1 MHPQH
6 VTGDVGLALREEG
19 RDGDTDLGITRIMG
33 KVETIGTDN
42 ITEERGKR
50 TCRKLAFF

>member
-1 MHPQH
+1 M
-6 VTGDVGLALREEG
+6 DLALREEG

-42 ITEERGKR
+42 ITEKRGKR
-50 TCRKLAFF
+50 ACRKLAFF